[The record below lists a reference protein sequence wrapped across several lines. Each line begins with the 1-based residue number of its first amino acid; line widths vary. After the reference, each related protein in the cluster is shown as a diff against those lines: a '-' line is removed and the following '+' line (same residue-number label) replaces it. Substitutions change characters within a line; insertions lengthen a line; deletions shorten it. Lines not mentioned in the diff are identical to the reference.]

1 MMKETMVYV
10 NRPIPLHKTPFFL
23 RIFGFKKWRYH
34 IRDNWVYANDIHE
47 VYRQLNDIDELDDI
61 L

>member
-1 MMKETMVYV
+1 MFS
-10 NRPIPLHKTPFFL
+10 PIPIYRTPFFL
-23 RIFGFKKWRYH
+23 RIFGFKKWRYR

-47 VYRQLNDIDELDDI
+47 VYRQLNDVDELDDI